1 MWLTSWKSRRRQ
13 NSLRIPVGIP
23 VKKNQMEKD
32 WQISSA
38 PSSLANDFCTASTS
52 APFAKWVIRH
62 SLKSLFSCW
71 WLNCRPMTCWPTTS
85 QLTRY
90 LPKAEYLQSK
100 YLVSAFGRSLHS
112 SLGVGQCIIGAQLS
126 HQHEKRLL
134 SECWIIHFAM
144 ACTLCCKCLGSFAFL
159 WCKMP
164 MFRKVG
170 MREGGKPLPLAFQYL
185 IFMV

>member
-1 MWLTSWKSRRRQ
+1 MTTEK
-13 NSLRIPVGIP
+13 
-23 VKKNQMEKD
+23 KD

-134 SECWIIHFAM
+134 SECQIIHFAM
-144 ACTLCCKCLGSFAFL
+144 ACR
-159 WCKMP
+159 WMP
-164 MFRKVG
+164 CWSHSLLMIEPMNLPTFFHPQLVSDVRKVW
-170 MREGGKPLPLAFQYL
+170 E
-185 IFMV
+185 